1 MVESMLEN
9 QAGVIFYAFFNV
21 FLFSK
26 KKAILPD
33 DLPESK

>member
-21 FLFSK
+21 LLFSK
-26 KKAILPD
+26 RKVILAD
-33 DLPESK
+33 DPSKLK